1 VPLAQN
7 KCIVEVHYEA
17 TVLLCEDDPDDVLL
31 TEIAFEKARLANPLQ
46 IARDGE
52 EAIAYLKGEGRFADR
67 TRFPL
72 PILLLLDLKMP
83 KLDGFHVLQWLR
95 GQPELNRVAVA
106 IMTSSDHDPDVSR
119 AYELGADSYLI
130 KPPDAGALLA
140 LVQRLRAYWLILN
153 EPHGSMLVRS

>member
-1 VPLAQN
+1 VLLAQN
-7 KCIVEVHYEA
+7 ISVEEVHYEA

-31 TEIAFEKARLANPLQ
+31 TQIAFEKARLANPLQ

-52 EAIAYLKGEGRFADR
+52 EAIAYLQGEDRFADR
-67 TRFPL
+67 TQFPL
-72 PILLLLDLKMP
+72 PILILLDLKMP

-95 GQPELNRVAVA
+95 SRPELNRLAVA
-106 IMTSSDHDPDVSR
+106 IMTSSDHDPDISR

-130 KPPDAGALLA
+130 KPPDAEALLA

-153 EPHGSMLVRS
+153 EPQVTMVA